1 MRLRFAVELPVGQL
15 PTYHFR
21 NTMSLLTICVIFLRL
36 GTLAFGGL
44 GATLA
49 LIEREV
55 VDRRPALSRQ
65 DVTDALTYTKVLPG
79 STVVQ
84 VVAYIGWRLGGWRGS
99 AIATAA
105 FLLPSA
111 VLMALLATGYA
122 ATTDSPALVGVRQG
136 VLAAVV
142 AVLLVTMERLARP
155 LITGWLPVVT
165 GIVSFLLVLVLSI
178 SAVWVVIASGVVG
191 MVTDRSRS

>member
-1 MRLRFAVELPVGQL
+1 
-15 PTYHFR
+15 
-21 NTMSLLTICVIFLRL
+21 MSLSTIGLIFLRL

-55 VDRRPALSRQ
+55 VDRRAVLSRH

-79 STVVQ
+79 STAVQ
-84 VVAYIGWRLGGWRGS
+84 VVAYTGWRLGGWSGA

-111 VLMALLATGYA
+111 VLMALLAAGYA
-122 ATTDSPALVGVRQG
+122 GITDSPALLGVRQG
-136 VLAAVV
+136 VLAVVV

-191 MVTDRSRS
+191 LVTDRSRS

>member
-1 MRLRFAVELPVGQL
+1 
-15 PTYHFR
+15 
-21 NTMSLLTICVIFLRL
+21 MSLSTIGLIFLRL

-44 GATLA
+44 GVTLA

-55 VDRRPALSRQ
+55 VDRRAVLSRH

-79 STVVQ
+79 STAVQ
-84 VVAYIGWRLGGWRGS
+84 VVAYTGWRLGGWSGA

-111 VLMALLATGYA
+111 VLMALLAAGYA
-122 ATTDSPALVGVRQG
+122 GITDSPALLGVRQG
-136 VLAAVV
+136 VLAVVV

-191 MVTDRSRS
+191 LVTDRSRSWRTFICSFASPSSVS